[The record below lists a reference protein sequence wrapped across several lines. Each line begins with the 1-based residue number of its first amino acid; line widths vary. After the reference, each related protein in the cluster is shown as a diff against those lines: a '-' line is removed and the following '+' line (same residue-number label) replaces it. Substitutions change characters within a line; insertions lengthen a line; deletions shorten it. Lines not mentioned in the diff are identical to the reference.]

1 MNEDKIIAKLAEHDQ
16 KFDELLKKTDF
27 NEFRNQILPSQDK
40 IMEILQRLDQER
52 IFTTAWVSRIEK
64 EVEEHAKEIARV
76 KAALKI
82 Q

>member
-1 MNEDKIIAKLAEHDQ
+1 MNEDKIITKLEEHD
-16 KFDELLKKTDF
+16 KRFDVLESNF
-27 NEFRNQILPSQDK
+27 GEFKQQVLTSQDE
-40 IMEILQRLDQER
+40 MLTILHRLDQER

-64 EVEEHAKEIARV
+64 EVEEHSKEIAKV